1 MIDIHSH
8 ILYDIPGDDGARDRS
23 MSLDMLRQAAEAG
36 TRELF
41 ATPISTAGASVPPG
55 TSSQNGWHSS
65 NRPRMIPVSPS
76 GSTAGRR

>member
-41 ATPISTAGASVPPG
+41 APPFPPPGHLSLLGRHHRTAG
-55 TSSQNGWHSS
+55 
-65 NRPRMIPVSPS
+65 
-76 GSTAGRR
+76 TAPTGRG